1 MVHVFCRGV
10 FVEGRRQK
18 QCTTTLLKNLFDEGD
33 GWSDVASSIIFD
45 LVSKFVCNNKEEELS
60 KYIVQQNN

>member
-18 QCTTTLLKNLFDEGD
+18 QCTTTLLKNLFDEAG
-33 GWSDVASSIIFD
+33 GWMVVVANSIIFD
-45 LVSKFVCNNKEEELS
+45 LVSK
-60 KYIVQQNN
+60 